1 MASSYVFPSAFSD
14 QTASS
19 FQLVDRSSTSPSGVQ
34 SAPPLPQRQRAVQDG
49 GLASL
54 ICHVAH
60 LERSLERGSTTRF
73 FAGSEIKVGKRTP
86 LGSGASFEVERAEVQ
101 ETTTTAAA
109 SKPGMSKSW
118 VAIKTVKESDRAGA
132 SWTDVLLEIRSLLHE
147 PLRYH
152 PNIVR
157 LLDIGWASISGVHSA
172 FPSLILEYAE
182 HGTLDHL
189 QLNNGPLPFSVKQK
203 LCYDVGRGLSILHAC
218 GVVHGDLKHENVLI
232 FRNPYDRPSKQPYS
246 AKLADFGGAVMDTNR
261 QATHRLRAGTYPF
274 EAPEIESNLTADGIR
289 RTDTYS
295 FGMLVWRCIIDC
307 RDILASIGVP
317 RPERG
322 MPSDGDK
329 RRLQTMKNSD
339 AILEKA
345 IANVSIY
352 FITLDLPIESL
363 HMVIYVL
370 AATLQAN
377 PAHRFLDRAQA
388 RLRGMNTETVH
399 SYVQAKNEANER
411 HLESNRNRV
420 PGRHGIDLESVG
432 YALGRMGDDFDVQ
445 NNLPGY
451 RPDLP
456 HPEFGGFLFEPL
468 KLRKVLSWSQQHTM
482 VEEFHFAA
490 VATYEENSPNL
501 EPWAA
506 AFFLFQC
513 YLLGFGVAQDFSQ
526 ACYWLHQCAQTK
538 EDPGTVEYFAQAWL
552 TRVCKA
558 LAIPNPLSLEAQ
570 LEQLFEGVLRGHRH
584 CFADGMALVEL
595 LPTAARKAHWRERL
609 KLGTQGYRVLTG
621 GTGMPHFAHRKLRR
635 QWEFD
640 DLIVLDCQMREVL
653 GDDYEA
659 SLRDLDSLHERLVV
673 PDNGFLFDKIFVNH
687 VGHGLLHLAA
697 TYGKVGALDHLIRTY
712 YHNINLDNQSH
723 SDTPLVSACRAG
735 QYDCA
740 LILLENGAD
749 PNGSE
754 YGQET
759 PLHCLAHF
767 DEAHQP
773 LIARTL
779 LDRGAQLEKCSGT
792 MRKDVR
798 AINADWED
806 LLGTAVTP
814 LGRAVMM
821 NSLTAVR
828 ALLALGA
835 SPTARSPIEEAGKVS
850 AVELAAIL
858 TLPHILEVLLQYMS
872 ARRIEPDF
880 QLFDECEMLEVAPS
894 LLHSDPLTLQSRL
907 VRCGTNYQE
916 WMKRTLRI
924 LHERRRSER
933 GSSEACCGQAPGYQL
948 CRQVELGNDD
958 IVISLLELG
967 APPNGSPGYRPLEQ
981 AIVTNKLEL
990 LLCLREYG
998 ALIDTIGTDDT
1009 RRSVVQLFADR
1020 SRRSP
1025 PDTILAEILIAEGAP
1040 LDLESI
1046 QPSALAFAISHNDF
1060 DLANILVYAGAANT
1074 INQPFTWP
1082 GEEEVSISL
1091 TGRLLTAQTLLSA
1104 QAIDY
1109 IANQHKSATSSL
1121 KVEPLVQNGRGL
1133 SILHNLASLPVDEVN
1148 HRLQVTLQMAEA
1160 VVSMFPDPES
1170 LGTYAV
1176 DKHLG
1181 TPLTAAVLSENTTI
1195 LAVLLRSAHRQDLE
1209 RSIPVPGVEAGA
1221 VASTYTPLS
1230 LALQMCRSRINEVE
1244 NDEKLTND
1252 KMEKLDRIM
1261 QICKNLYASET
1272 METGH
1277 VQSSMASLSLHGTQ
1291 SAEAPPSLSDL
1302 ETHYHNVLERFNG
1315 LRQRQSGDDKPL
1327 SRDAE
1332 AEFPVDLAVL
1342 SEEKPSGWREGD
1354 DMTAEQSLRVFL
1366 KSFRSSESIGYSV
1379 EVSMDARFNR
1389 RERES

>member
-1 MASSYVFPSAFSD
+1 
-14 QTASS
+14 
-19 FQLVDRSSTSPSGVQ
+19 
-34 SAPPLPQRQRAVQDG
+34 
-49 GLASL
+49 
-54 ICHVAH
+54 
-60 LERSLERGSTTRF
+60 
-73 FAGSEIKVGKRTP
+73 
-86 LGSGASFEVERAEVQ
+86 
-101 ETTTTAAA
+101 
-109 SKPGMSKSW
+109 
-118 VAIKTVKESDRAGA
+118 
-132 SWTDVLLEIRSLLHE
+132 
-147 PLRYH
+147 
-152 PNIVR
+152 
-157 LLDIGWASISGVHSA
+157 
-172 FPSLILEYAE
+172 
-182 HGTLDHL
+182 
-189 QLNNGPLPFSVKQK
+189 
-203 LCYDVGRGLSILHAC
+203 
-218 GVVHGDLKHENVLI
+218 
-232 FRNPYDRPSKQPYS
+232 
-246 AKLADFGGAVMDTNR
+246 MDTNR
-261 QATHRLRAGTYPF
+261 QATHRMRAGTYPF
-274 EAPEIESNLTADGIR
+274 EAPEIESNLTADGVKQ
-289 RTDTYS
+289 TDTYS

-307 RDILASIGVP
+307 RDLLTSIGVP
-317 RPERG
+317 RSERG
-322 MPSDGDK
+322 VPSDQDK
-329 RRLQTMKNSD
+329 RRLQTMKKSD

-345 IANVSIY
+345 IGSISVY
-352 FITLDLPIESL
+352 FITLGLPMESL
-363 HMVIYVL
+363 HMVIYVFT
-370 AATLQAN
+370 ATLQAN

-399 SYVQAKNEANER
+399 SYIQAKNEANER
-411 HLESNRNRV
+411 HLESSRNRV

-468 KLRKVLSWSQQHTM
+468 KLRKLLSWSQQHTM
-482 VEEFHFAA
+482 VEEFQFAA
-490 VATYEENSPNL
+490 VATYEKNSPKL
-501 EPWAA
+501 EPWVA

-513 YLLGFGVAQDFSQ
+513 YLVGFGVPQDFSQ
-526 ACYWLHQCAQTK
+526 ACHWLHQCAETK

-552 TRVCKA
+552 TRVCRA
-558 LAIPNPLSLEAQ
+558 LSIPNPLSLEAQ
-570 LEQLFEGVLRGHRH
+570 LDQLFEGILRGHRH

-609 KLGTQGYRVLTG
+609 KLGIQGYRVLTG
-621 GTGMPHFAHRKLRR
+621 GTGMPHFAHRKLRK
-635 QWEFD
+635 QWDFD
-640 DLIVLDCQMREVL
+640 DLTMLDCQMREVL

-659 SLRDLDSLHERLVV
+659 SLRDVDSLHERLNV
-673 PDNGFLFDKIFVNH
+673 PDNDFLFDKIFVNH

-697 TYGKVGALDHLIRTY
+697 TYGKVGALDHLTRTY
-712 YHNINLDNQSH
+712 NHNINLANQSH
-723 SDTPLVSACRAG
+723 SDTPLVDACRAG
-735 QYDCA
+735 QYECA
-740 LILLENGAD
+740 LLLLENGAD

-773 LIARTL
+773 LIARML
-779 LDRGAQLEKCSGT
+779 LDRGAELDKCSGT

-835 SPTARSPIEEAGKVS
+835 SPTARSPIEAVGKVS
-850 AVELAAIL
+850 AVELAAVL

-872 ARRIEPDF
+872 ARPKDPDF

-907 VRCGTNYQE
+907 VRCGTNYKE

-933 GSSEACCGQAPGYQL
+933 GGGEPCCGQAPGYQL

-967 APPNGSPGYRPLEQ
+967 APPNGSPGCRPLEP
-981 AIVTNKLEL
+981 AIVMNKLEL

-998 ALIDTIGTDDT
+998 ASIDAIGVDDNG
-1009 RRSVVQLFADR
+1009 RSALQLFADR

-1040 LDLESI
+1040 LDVESSH
-1046 QPSALAFAISHNDF
+1046 PSALALAISHNDF
-1060 DLANILVYAGAANT
+1060 ELANIMVYAGAANT

-1082 GEEEVSISL
+1082 DNEQVSISL
-1091 TGRLLTAQTLLSA
+1091 VGRLLKAQTLLSA

-1109 IANQHKSATSSL
+1109 IASRHKSATSSL
-1121 KVEPLVQNGRGL
+1121 KVAPLVQNGRGL
-1133 SILHNLASLPVDEVN
+1133 SILHNLASLSVDEVN

-1160 VVSMFPDPES
+1160 VVGMFPDPES

-1176 DKHLG
+1176 DNHLG
-1181 TPLTAAVLSENTTI
+1181 TPLTAAVLSENATV
-1195 LAVLLRSAHRQDLE
+1195 LAVLLRSAHRQALG
-1209 RSIPVPGVEAGA
+1209 RSVPVPGYEAEA
-1221 VASTYTPLS
+1221 AASEYTPLS
-1230 LALQMCRSRINEVE
+1230 LALHICRSRLNELE
-1244 NDEKLTND
+1244 NDESLTND

-1261 QICKNLYASET
+1261 QICKSLYATEALES
-1272 METGH
+1272 GH
-1277 VQSSMASLSLHGTQ
+1277 FQSGMASLSLHETP
-1291 SAEAPPSLSDL
+1291 SAEAPPSLSDQ
-1302 ETHYHNVLERFNG
+1302 ETHHHKLLERFEG
-1315 LRQRQSGDDKPL
+1315 LRQRRPGDNKLL

-1332 AEFPVDLAVL
+1332 AEYPVDLAVL

-1354 DMTAEQSLRVFL
+1354 EMTAEQSLRVFL
-1366 KSFRSSESIGYSV
+1366 KSFRSNESIGYSV